1 MVELGVNLSAQEL
14 VKAIHAL
21 APKDR
26 KVKIMN
32 VCGSHEH
39 TITHSGMRAL
49 MPETIE
55 LVPGPGCPVCVCSES
70 DVINAINLSK
80 RDDTILCTYGDM
92 LRVPTRIGSIRSNG
106 GNYKMVS
113 APHEVLKI
121 AEQNPDKNVVF
132 FSIGFETTTAP
143 TAALLE
149 MGVPDNFYLLTSQKL
164 TPEIME
170 LLVKDSEVGVD
181 AFVAP
186 GHVSTIVGANAW
198 RVFPEK
204 YGIPTVVAGF
214 EPENLL
220 LAIARI
226 LLQLKE
232 GRAELENVYKGV
244 VKPEGNKRA
253 QELMYKYFYKT
264 AVNWRG
270 IGYIPDSGLELRP
283 EYNHLNAKVVFNLP
297 EIQEEKIPGCICD
310 RIVLGK
316 AYPTDC
322 KLFGKGCTPRDPKG
336 PCMVSMEGA
345 CNIWYR
351 FGR

>member
-1 MVELGVNLSAQEL
+1 MKERIKEL
-14 VKAIHAL
+14 VGAIREV

-39 TITHSGMRAL
+39 TITYYGLRSL
-49 MPETIE
+49 VPKSIE

-80 RDDTILCTYGDM
+80 REDTILCTYGDM
-92 LRVPTRIGSIRSNG
+92 LRVPTKLGSIRSNG

-113 APHEVLKI
+113 APHEALKV
-121 AEQNPDKNVVF
+121 ARENPNKNVVF

-149 MGVPDNFYLLTSQKL
+149 MGVPRNFYLLTSQKL

-170 LLVKDSEVGVD
+170 VLVEDSEVGVD
-181 AFVAP
+181 AFIAP
-186 GHVSTIVGANAW
+186 GHVSAIVGSNAW
-198 RVFPEK
+198 RVFPTK

-214 EPENLL
+214 EPDNLL
-220 LAIARI
+220 LGILTI

-232 GRAELENVYKGV
+232 GRAELGNVYRGV
-244 VKPEGNKRA
+244 VRPEGNRRA
-253 QELMYKYFYKT
+253 QELIYKYFEK
-264 AVNWRG
+264 ADVNWRG
-270 IGYIPDSGLELRP
+270 IGNIPNSGLELRP
-283 EYNHLNAKVVFNLP
+283 EYSHLNAKVVFNLP
-297 EIQEEKIPGCICD
+297 EEREEKVPGCICD
-310 RIVLGK
+310 RVVLGK
-316 AYPTDC
+316 AYPSEC
-322 KLFGKGCTPRDPKG
+322 KLFGKACTPKNPKG
-336 PCMVSMEGA
+336 PCMVSLEGA

-351 FGR
+351 FR

>member
-1 MVELGVNLSAQEL
+1 MKEKIEKLI
-14 VKAIHAL
+14 KTIHDV

-39 TITHSGMRAL
+39 TITYSGMRSL

-70 DVINAINLSK
+70 DIVNAINLSK
-80 RDDTILCTYGDM
+80 REDTILATYGDM
-92 LRVPTRIGSIRSNG
+92 LRVPTQIGSIRSSG

-121 AEQNPDKNVVF
+121 AKENPEKNVVF

-143 TAALLE
+143 TAALIE
-149 MGVPDNFYLLTSQKL
+149 MGLPKNVTVLTSQKL

-170 LLVKDSEVGVD
+170 VLVKDSEVGVD

-186 GHVSTIVGANAW
+186 GHVSAIVGADAW
-198 RVFPEK
+198 KIFPKK

-220 LAIARI
+220 LAILKI
-226 LLQLKE
+226 LLQIKE
-232 GRAELENVYKGV
+232 GKAELENVYRGV
-244 VKPEGNKRA
+244 VKQEGNKKA
-253 QELMYKYFYKT
+253 QELMYKYFEK
-264 AVNWRG
+264 ADVNWRG
-270 IGYIPDSGLELRP
+270 IGYIPKSGLEFRK
-283 EYNHLNAKVVFNLP
+283 EYDHINAKKVFNLP
-297 EIQEEKIPGCICD
+297 EIEEKKVAGCICD
-310 RIVLGK
+310 KIVLGK
-316 AYPTDC
+316 AYPTEC
-322 KLFGKGCTPRDPKG
+322 KLFGKVCTPRSPKG
-336 PCMVSMEGA
+336 PCMVSLEGA

-351 FGR
+351 FGK

>member
-1 MVELGVNLSAQEL
+1 VRGRVKELLD
-14 VKAIHAL
+14 AIYKL

-39 TITHSGMRAL
+39 TITVSGMRAL
-49 MPETIE
+49 MPKNVE

-70 DVINAINLSK
+70 DIINAINLS
-80 RDDTILCTYGDM
+80 RRSDTILVTYGDM
-92 LRVPTRIGSIRSNG
+92 LRVPTKIGSIRSNG
-106 GNYKMVS
+106 GNYRMVS

-121 AEQNPDKNVVF
+121 AKENPDKNVVF

-143 TAALLE
+143 TAALIE
-149 MGVPDNFYLLTSQKL
+149 MGLPKNVYILTSQKL

-170 LLVKDSEVGVD
+170 VLVKDSEVGVD

-186 GHVSTIVGANAW
+186 GHVSAIVGANAW

-220 LAIARI
+220 LAILKI
-226 LLQLKE
+226 LVQLKE
-232 GRAELENVYKGV
+232 KRAELENVYRGV
-244 VKPEGNKRA
+244 VKPEGNRRA
-253 QELMYKYFYKT
+253 QELMYKYFKKAT
-264 AVNWRG
+264 VNWRG
-270 IGYIPDSGLELRP
+270 IGRIPESGLELKD
-283 EYNHLNAKVVFNLP
+283 EYSHIDAKKVFSLP
-297 EIQEEKIPGCICD
+297 EIEEEKVPGCICD

-316 AYPTDC
+316 AYPKDC
-322 KLFGKGCTPRDPKG
+322 KLFGTACTPSRPKG
-336 PCMVSMEGA
+336 PCMVSAEGA
-345 CNIWYR
+345 CNIWYKYR
-351 FGR
+351 KHL

>member
-1 MVELGVNLSAQEL
+1 
-14 VKAIHAL
+14 
-21 APKDR
+21 
-26 KVKIMN
+26 
-32 VCGSHEH
+32 
-39 TITHSGMRAL
+39 
-49 MPETIE
+49 
-55 LVPGPGCPVCVCSES
+55 
-70 DVINAINLSK
+70 
-80 RDDTILCTYGDM
+80 
-92 LRVPTRIGSIRSNG
+92 
-106 GNYKMVS
+106 
-113 APHEVLKI
+113 
-121 AEQNPDKNVVF
+121 
-132 FSIGFETTTAP
+132 
-143 TAALLE
+143 
-149 MGVPDNFYLLTSQKL
+149 
-164 TPEIME
+164 ME